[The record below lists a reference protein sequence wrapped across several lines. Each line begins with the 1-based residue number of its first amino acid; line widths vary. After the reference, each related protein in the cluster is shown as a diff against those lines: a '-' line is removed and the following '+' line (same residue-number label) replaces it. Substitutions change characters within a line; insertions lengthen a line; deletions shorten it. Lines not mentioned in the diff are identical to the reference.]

1 MFAVA
6 VRMKLA
12 SHLPSDLGC
21 SAHDV
26 SIPRLTITM
35 LSYREYIGSGLRQG
49 GGASRE
55 SGRRTEEIRWL
66 ACLLMLDQQTGL
78 PSALGD

>member
-1 MFAVA
+1 M
-6 VRMKLA
+6 
-12 SHLPSDLGC
+12 
-21 SAHDV
+21 HDGYGEEWRV
-26 SIPRLTITM
+26 QLDARKANCITEQGDE
-35 LSYREYIGSGLRQG
+35 RAARAPGSGLKQR

-66 ACLLMLDQQTGL
+66 ACLLLLDRRTGL

>member
-1 MFAVA
+1 M
-6 VRMKLA
+6 
-12 SHLPSDLGC
+12 
-21 SAHDV
+21 HDG
-26 SIPRLTITM
+26 
-35 LSYREYIGSGLRQG
+35 YREEWKVQLDAKKANCIIEQGNERAARAPVSGLKQR

-66 ACLLMLDQQTGL
+66 AGLLACLLVLDRRTGL